1 MYLAMSIAASGL
13 RNQTTRIDTI
23 ANNLA
28 NSNTI
33 GYKNSRLD
41 FKDSLYTV
49 GLTPGPNRST
59 DGNLQ
64 KGHGLM
70 VHAITRDFKPG
81 HFERTN
87 RELDFAIENEGFF
100 TFSDPSGGLVYGR
113 NGVFNLSVEEGGTF
127 LVNGEGLYVLDENEN
142 RIEVPFGT
150 NKIESDVD
158 GTVRFL
164 TFNNDELGRATFGIF
179 TFRNLK
185 GLVAVGSSTFAAS
198 PAAGERRPAEN
209 AVLRSGVLEGSNV
222 RLGDEMTRVIR
233 TQRAFQLASRAL
245 STADQ
250 MEGIANN
257 MRGGR

>member
-13 RNQTTRIDTI
+13 RNQQTRMDTI

-28 NSNTI
+28 NTNTI

-41 FKDSLYTV
+41 FKDSLYSV
-49 GLTPGPNRST
+49 GLNPGANRTT

-81 HFERTN
+81 HFERTE

-100 TFSDPSGGLVYGR
+100 SFSDATGETVYGR
-113 NGVFNLSVEEGGTF
+113 NGVFNLSVEGAGIF

-142 RIEVPFGT
+142 RIMVPFGGT
-150 NKIESDVD
+150 RISSDVD
-158 GTVRFL
+158 GTLRFL
-164 TFNNDELGRATFGIF
+164 NGNNELLGETVLGIY
-179 TFRNLK
+179 TFRNIK
-185 GLVAVGSSTFAAS
+185 GLQAAGSSTFRATPAS
-198 PAAGERRPAEN
+198 GERLQAEK
-209 AVLRSGVLEGSNV
+209 AVVRQGVLEGSNV
-222 RLGDEMTRVIR
+222 RLGDEMTRVVR
-233 TQRAFQLASRAL
+233 MQRAFQLASRAL
-245 STADQ
+245 STADD

-257 MRGGR
+257 MRR